1 MNTEKL
7 LLKNKLLEEENKK
20 LLDELIIT
28 KEHLKTYTAPSRS
41 KTYYENHKEE
51 ITQKVKEYR
60 EKTNYIAPPVLPEII
75 KERNRKAYLKRK
87 EKLQKVKNENI

>member
-1 MNTEKL
+1 MNTEEL

-20 LLDELIIT
+20 LQDELMIT

-51 ITQKVKEYR
+51 IKKKINEYR
-60 EKTNYIAPPVLPEII
+60 EKTNYVVSSEII

-87 EKLQKVKNENI
+87 EKLEEMNHENI